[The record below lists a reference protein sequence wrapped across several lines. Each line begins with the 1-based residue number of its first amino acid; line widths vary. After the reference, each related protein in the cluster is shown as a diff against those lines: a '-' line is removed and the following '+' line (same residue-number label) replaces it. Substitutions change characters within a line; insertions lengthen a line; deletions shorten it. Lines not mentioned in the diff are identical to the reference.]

1 VKLGFHEQGTAQVS
15 VEVVEMNEPAEQSY
29 FIAVGTFLD
38 QAQARRIM
46 QRFLVPLSLTARITQ
61 NRQMLYRLELG
72 PVSAGAELERLQALL
87 TTMDLG
93 EITILAVQ

>member
-1 VKLGFHEQGTAQVS
+1 
-15 VEVVEMNEPAEQSY
+15 M
-29 FIAVGTFLD
+29 GTFLD

-46 QRFLVPLSLTARITQ
+46 QRFLMPLSLTARITQ

-72 PVSAGAELERLQALL
+72 PVSGGAELERLQALL